1 MTTPLSIT
9 EALASRYTTKAY
21 TPSKKIA
28 DEDFAQLK
36 TILRMSPSS
45 TNLQPW
51 HFVIAD
57 DEAGKARIAKGTQGF
72 FSFNEPKVLNAS
84 HVIVFA
90 AKVHIDDDYFAQVTE
105 QEDQDGRFPSADI
118 KAQVDGV
125 RKLFCNIHRYDLRD
139 EAQWHGH
146 QVYLNMGAVL
156 LGAAQL
162 GIDATPMEGVDLK
175 AINEEFDL
183 AAKGYTAL
191 AVVSFGYRAEGDFND
206 PAKTPKSRLPEEV
219 IFTKA

>member
-9 EALASRYTTKAY
+9 EALNTRYTTKAY
-21 TPSKKIA
+21 DPSRKISDA
-28 DEDFAQLK
+28 DFAQLK
-36 TILRMSPSS
+36 AILRMSPSS

-51 HFVIAD
+51 HFVIAS

-72 FSFNEPKVLNAS
+72 FAFNEPKVMGAS
-84 HVIVFA
+84 HVVVFA
-90 AKVHIDDDYFAQVTE
+90 SKVHIEEDYFARVTE
-105 QEDQDGRFPSADI
+105 QEDQDGRYPNADI
-118 KAQVDGV
+118 KAQVDSV

-146 QVYLNMGAVL
+146 QVYLNMGAVM

-162 GIDATPMEGVDLK
+162 GIDATPMEGIDLK

-183 AAKGYTAL
+183 PAKGYTAL
-191 AVVSFGYRAEGDFND
+191 AVVSFGYRSAEDFND

-219 IFTKA
+219 IFTSA